1 MKKFK
6 VVLIGAGGRGYSFAK
21 TMKEHGG
28 FQLVAVADP
37 IKGRRDEIK
46 NEHNLPDDMCF
57 ESWEEALALP
67 KFADIAVIATM
78 DKLHYEPAMKAIEL
92 GYDLLLEKPVAPT
105 AKECA
110 DIANAAKA
118 KGTKILVCHVLRYSP
133 LFRHMKE
140 MIDDGIIGDVVS
152 IHHDECVWFEH
163 YSHSYVRGNW
173 RSMEDSAFMLLA
185 KSCHDIDLMQW
196 MIESPVK
203 YAQSFGSLRYFV
215 PENAPEDAPE
225 YCIEDCPHLNECP
238 YNALRIYSKDNPL
251 QWRRHA
257 FRGKYTTEE
266 EIEEALRTTTYGKC
280 IFKCGN
286 DMVDRQ
292 VVNLEFENGAVA
304 SFNMT
309 GPNGGGRHMRVM
321 GTKGELYGTPG
332 DDTIQHYDYLTQER
346 IEIHPSEIFRAET
359 IDGGH
364 GGGDQGIVTSF
375 YEYLTDTYKGP
386 SLSEIDI
393 SIDNHLAVF
402 AAEQSRLENK
412 VVDVEEFRNDY
423 LK

>member
-1 MKKFK
+1 MNVKK
-6 VVLIGAGGRGYSFAK
+6 VILIGAGGRGYSFAK

-28 FQLVAVADP
+28 FRIVAVAEP
-37 IKGRRDEIK
+37 NKGRRDEIK

-57 ESWEEALALP
+57 ESWEDILNMPKLA
-67 KFADIAVIATM
+67 DVAVIATM
-78 DKLHYEPAMKAIEL
+78 DKLHYDPVMKAISL

-118 KGTKILVCHVLRYSP
+118 EGTKILVCHVLRYSP
-133 LFRHMKE
+133 LFKHMKE
-140 MIDDGIIGDVVS
+140 MIDEGIIGNVVS
-152 IHHDECVWFEH
+152 IHHDECVGYEH
-163 YSHSYVRGNW
+163 YSHSFIRGNW
-173 RSMEDSAFMLLA
+173 GNSKESSFMLLQKA
-185 KSCHDIDLMQW
+185 CHDIDIMQW
-196 MIESPVK
+196 LAGSPIK
-203 YAQSFGSLRYFV
+203 YTQSFGRLGYYTR
-215 PENAPEDAPE
+215 ENAPEGSTE
-225 YCIEDCPHLNECP
+225 YCIDGCPHAETCP
-238 YNALRIYSKDNPL
+238 YYAPKVYAKDHPA

-266 EIEEALRTTTYGKC
+266 EIEEALRTTQYGKC
-280 IFKCGN
+280 VFKCNN
-286 DMVDRQ
+286 DVVDRQ

-309 GPNGGGRHMRVM
+309 GPNGGGRHMKVM
-321 GTKGELYGTPG
+321 GTKGELYGTPA
-332 DDTIQHYDYLTQER
+332 DDTIQHYNYLTQER

-359 IDGGH
+359 INGGH
-364 GGGDQGIVTSF
+364 GGGDQGIVDSF

-393 SIDNHLAVF
+393 SIENHLAVF
-402 AAEQSRLENK
+402 AAEQSRLENR
-412 VVDVEEFRNDY
+412 VIDVEEFRKEY